1 MEIMV
6 YIEFKYVAP
15 ASTPI
20 IANHSVNSK
29 LIHVSGLKLW
39 NQTIFNVVVS
49 IHMYT

>member
-6 YIEFKYVAP
+6 YLEFKYVAAP

-20 IANHSVNSK
+20 MANHSVNSK
-29 LIHVSGLKLW
+29 LISGLKLW
-39 NQTIFNVVVS
+39 NQTILNAVVS